1 MEIVQKFSQFVLEQ
15 GDKAGAYLIPALVLG
30 AIALLAFS
38 IYSFRALKI
47 ALPTAGLVFGY
58 IIGSKYLG
66 VIVEKFFEGYG
77 VITPAFAAG
86 VALALI
92 LALFCYKDS
101 ATALIAIGLAVGYTA
116 LSGVVHTLLRSTS
129 FVKEILLNT
138 KMEDAIIFSTIISV
152 TCAIVMLYLFKRH
165 FNFTYIFVT
174 SITAATA
181 ALAVPGVFLF
191 KDDMNGILI
200 LAGIGAFIGLV
211 SAIKQFRLYRYS
223 RI

>member
-1 MEIVQKFSQFVLEQ
+1 MEIVQKFSQFVLEL

-30 AIALLAFS
+30 AIALLAFA
-38 IYSFRALKI
+38 IYSFRALRI

-86 VALALI
+86 VVLALI
-92 LALFCYKDS
+92 LAIFCRKDS
-101 ATALIAIGLAVGYTA
+101 ATALLAIGLGVGYTA

-152 TCAIVMLYLFKRH
+152 TCAVVMLYLFKRH
-165 FNFTYIFVT
+165 FNFTYIFAT

-191 KDDMNGILI
+191 KDNENGILL

-211 SAIKQFRLYRYS
+211 LAIKQFRLYRYS